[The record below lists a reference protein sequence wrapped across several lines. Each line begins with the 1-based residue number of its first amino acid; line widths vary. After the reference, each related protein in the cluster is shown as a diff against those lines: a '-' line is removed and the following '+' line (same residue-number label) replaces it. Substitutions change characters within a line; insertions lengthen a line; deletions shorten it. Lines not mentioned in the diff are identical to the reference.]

1 MTLTLVSRGSL
12 FGVAPCNHISMQ
24 YRTLNITP
32 VSGPGLYGSD
42 ALTEAKAHLR
52 VTSSDE
58 NSLISMYINASVEF
72 IERYCG
78 VTLAQTTWQ
87 LDLPHFPTAD
97 RFIELPRGP
106 VSSVGSM
113 YYYDADNVSTLWA
126 ASDYQ
131 TSFSELPAKIYLEE
145 GDTWEDTYERP
156 DAVRVQYT
164 AGYTWASIPDRWKLP
179 IFYMVAHQYQ
189 FRQPVISGT
198 IATELPFTLRSNLAS
213 LRESWNA

>member
-1 MTLTLVSRGSL
+1 MTLVIGGAL
-12 FGVAPCNHISMQ
+12 FGVSPCNQISMQ
-24 YRTLNITP
+24 FKTLNIKP

-42 ALTEAKAHLR
+42 ALSDAKAHLR

-58 NSLISMYINASVEF
+58 NSLISMYINVAVDF

-78 VTLAQTTWQ
+78 VTLAETTWQ
-87 LDLPHFPTAD
+87 LDLPSFPTVD

-106 VSSVGSM
+106 VSAVGSM

-126 ASDYQ
+126 SSDYQ

-164 AGYTWASIPDRWKLP
+164 AGYTWANLPDRWKLP
-179 IFYMVAHQYQ
+179 IFYMVAHQFHY
-189 FRQPVISGT
+189 RQPVVGESVT
-198 IATELPFTLRSNLAS
+198 TLPWGLRANLAS

>member
-1 MTLTLVSRGSL
+1 MSRGTL
-12 FGVAPCNHISMQ
+12 FGESSGNLISMQ
-24 YRTLNITP
+24 YRTLNIKP
-32 VSGPGLYGSD
+32 VSGPALFGTD

-58 NSLISMYINASVEF
+58 NSLISMYINASVDF

-78 VTLAQTTWQ
+78 VTRV
-87 LDLPHFPTAD
+87 D

-113 YYYDADNVSTLWA
+113 YYFDENDVSTLWA

-131 TSFSELPAKIYLEE
+131 TSFSELPAKLYLEE
-145 GDTWEDTYERP
+145 GDVWEDTYERP
-156 DAVRVQYT
+156 DAVKVQYD
-164 AGYTWASIPDRWKLP
+164 AGYTWAALPDKWKLP
-179 IFYMVAHQYQ
+179 IFYMVAHQFHY
-189 FRQPVISGT
+189 RQPVVGESVT
-198 IATELPFTLRSNLAS
+198 TLPWGLRANLAS

>member
-1 MTLTLVSRGSL
+1 MTLVSRGAL
-12 FGVAPCNHISMQ
+12 FGESSGNHISMQ
-24 YRTLNITP
+24 YRTLNIKP
-32 VSGPGLYGSD
+32 VAGPTSFGTD

-78 VTLAQTTWQ
+78 VTLGSTTWELQ
-87 LDLPHFPTAD
+87 LPHFPRVD

-106 VSSVGSM
+106 VTNVGSL
-113 YYYDADNVSTLWA
+113 YYYDENNVSTLWA
-126 ASDYQ
+126 SSDYQ
-131 TSFSELPAKIYLEE
+131 TSFSELPAKLYLEE
-145 GDTWEDTYERP
+145 DDVWEDTYDRP

-164 AGYTWASIPDRWKLP
+164 AGYAWADLPDRWKLP
-179 IFYMVAHQYQ
+179 IFYMVAHQYRY
-189 FRQPVISGT
+189 RQPVVGESVT
-198 IATELPFTLRSNLAS
+198 TLPWGLRANLAS